1 MNLKRLNL
9 NVELS
14 NEMQMKQPDELKLWT
29 GLTEQVRMNK
39 QPSGNN
45 LTLRH

>member
-14 NEMQMKQPDELKLWT
+14 NEMQMKQPDVAYIMGWAYRT
-29 GLTEQVRMNK
+29 SQNEQTAFWK
-39 QPSGNN
+39 
-45 LTLRH
+45 

>member
-14 NEMQMKQPDELKLWT
+14 NEKMKQPDELILWT